1 MCNLKDICF
10 GTDSYNIL
18 PHSDDWS
25 RFGQYISKSTNLKLL
40 TLNHF
45 DNFGNDNDIPEVTLD
60 QYEQLC
66 RNMADNKSI
75 DRLAINQFP
84 FSGDEIPSMI
94 PFLKNNKNLVTL
106 DLGAGGGE
114 IDLEGNVGKF
124 LVQALGTFDTLRFFE
139 CSGTSASE
147 MTSVG
152 IVKALSGHKQL
163 IDLRLD
169 GVLEDY
175 TKSYEALADL
185 IHSCWKLRK
194 LVIHGDAIGERGAAI
209 LAVALASTKF
219 LKTLELNMTEIGQT
233 GWYALSTLLMSK
245 ISNINN
251 VSFMG
256 GWTRKQISADTLSSM
271 AYSLG
276 RTNKIKKLNLQGN
289 RYISFVGWKSF
300 FDYVG
305 SSGCALE
312 HLDISDTHMDNE
324 RISPLLLSLAN
335 NTSLTSLNISRNSFV
350 NISHQWVAGL
360 CCCISEP
367 WLGVE
372 TSLH

>member
-1 MCNLKDICF
+1 
-10 GTDSYNIL
+10 
-18 PHSDDWS
+18 
-25 RFGQYISKSTNLKLL
+25 
-40 TLNHF
+40 
-45 DNFGNDNDIPEVTLD
+45 
-60 QYEQLC
+60 
-66 RNMADNKSI
+66 
-75 DRLAINQFP
+75 
-84 FSGDEIPSMI
+84 
-94 PFLKNNKNLVTL
+94 
-106 DLGAGGGE
+106 
-114 IDLEGNVGKF
+114 
-124 LVQALGTFDTLRFFE
+124 
-139 CSGTSASE
+139 
-147 MTSVG
+147 
-152 IVKALSGHKQL
+152 
-163 IDLRLD
+163 
-169 GVLEDY
+169 
-175 TKSYEALADL
+175 
-185 IHSCWKLRK
+185 
-194 LVIHGDAIGERGAAI
+194 
-209 LAVALASTKF
+209 
-219 LKTLELNMTEIGQT
+219 MTEIGQT